1 MSGGL
6 RYVLTR
12 GKGLASGD
20 LTSCSKTFATVRKKW
35 HEIPMVKFLTLALL
49 LSVTA
54 LRGESGLSLAVVDMT
69 KVFAEHP
76 STAVATAELTKAREA
91 SRESFKEK
99 SNALKEI
106 LQQHQELIRAGK
118 KEEAGEA
125 LKSANEI
132 EKAIATLRTT
142 EQRDLEEKFREA
154 KTKIME
160 EIRGAVEKFNADGR
174 YAMVFDRSSASSN
187 GLPQVVHAPGA
198 VDITAEVIAL
208 VKEIA
213 KEKAE
218 PAKP

>member
-1 MSGGL
+1 MKFG
-6 RYVLTR
+6 
-12 GKGLASGD
+12 
-20 LTSCSKTFATVRKKW
+20 
-35 HEIPMVKFLTLALL
+35 MVKFLTLTLL
-49 LSVTA
+49 LLTA
-54 LRGESGLSLAVVDMT
+54 GLRADTGPSLAVVDMT

-76 STAVATAELTKAREA
+76 STAAATADLTKAREA

-118 KEEAGEA
+118 KEEAGET

-160 EIRGAVEKFNADGR
+160 EIRSAVEKFNADGR
-174 YAMVFDRSSASSN
+174 YAMVFDGSSSSSN
-187 GLPQVVHAPGA
+187 GLPQVIHAPGA
-198 VDITAEVIAL
+198 VDVTAEVIAL
-208 VKEIA
+208 IKEIA
-213 KEKAE
+213 KEKAA